1 MDQRIF
7 YGDLEPIDI
16 ANRLVSEFNQGNL
29 KTQIVGKKNNLSVQI
44 STSRMS
50 RSGGPTALSINIR
63 QVPDGVMIQVGEQEW
78 LGTAASMG
86 QSALATILNPANLL
100 WRLDDIAQ
108 DISNFQLTDRVWK
121 SVENAIKQTGAS
133 TLLSDKLSRL
143 TCEYCLSANEVGSA
157 NCVACGAPLGEVH
170 PISCPKCGW
179 VNKKS
184 DENCSKCGSRL

>member
-1 MDQRIF
+1 MDQKNF
-7 YGDLEPIDI
+7 YGNIEPIDV

-29 KTQIVGKKNNLSVQI
+29 KTQILGKKNNISIQI
-44 STSRMS
+44 STTRMS

-63 QVPDGVMIQVGEQEW
+63 QVPDGVMIQLGEQEW

-86 QSALATILNPANLL
+86 QSALATLLNPANLL

-108 DISNFQLTDRVWK
+108 DISNLQLTDRVWK
-121 SVENAIKQTGAS
+121 AVENAIKQTGAS
-133 TLLSDKLSRL
+133 TMLSEKLSRL

-157 NCVACGAPLGEVH
+157 NCIACGAPLGEIH
-170 PISCPKCGW
+170 PISCPNCGW

-184 DENCSKCGSRL
+184 DKKCSKCEFRL

>member
-1 MDQRIF
+1 MDQKIY
-7 YGDLEPIDI
+7 YGNLEPIDI

-29 KTQIVGKKNNLSVQI
+29 KTQIVGKNTNLSVQI

-50 RSGGPTALSINIR
+50 RSGGPTALTINIR

-86 QSALATILNPANLL
+86 QSALATLLNPANLL

-108 DISNFQLTDRVWK
+108 DISNLQLTDRVWK

-133 TLLSDKLSRL
+133 TLLSEKLSRL
-143 TCEYCLSANEVGSA
+143 TCEYCLTANEVGSA
-157 NCVACGAPLGEVH
+157 SCVACGAPLGEVH

-184 DENCSKCGSRL
+184 NDKCSKCGFRL

>member
-1 MDQRIF
+1 MDQRIY
-7 YGDLEPIDI
+7 YGNLEPIDI
-16 ANRLVSEFNQGNL
+16 ANRLMSEFNQGNL
-29 KTQIVGKKNNLSVQI
+29 KTQIVGKENNLSVQI

-50 RSGGPTALSINIR
+50 RSGGPTALTINIH

-86 QSALATILNPANLL
+86 QSALAPILNPANLL

-108 DISNFQLTDRVWK
+108 DISNLQLTDRVWK

-133 TLLSDKLSRL
+133 TLLSEKLSRL
-143 TCEYCLSANEVGSA
+143 TCEYCLTANEIGSA
-157 NCVACGAPLGEVH
+157 NCIACGAPLGEVH
-170 PISCPKCGW
+170 PISCPNCGW

-184 DENCSKCGSRL
+184 DKKCSNCGFRL